1 MTAEAGE
8 EATSETDEASTTA
21 CAGAEA
27 AVLSEIPASL
37 LLLVTESEAAAA
49 LAPSLTAGFSE
60 ESVTLT
66 ASIGDSSLETTS
78 SLTSLLSVS
87 EAAYKIK

>member
-27 AVLSEIPASL
+27 AVLSELPASL
-37 LLLVTESEAAAA
+37 LLLVTESEAAA

>member
-1 MTAEAGE
+1 MAAGK
-8 EATSETDEASTTA
+8 ATSETDEASTTA

-37 LLLVTESEAAAA
+37 LLLVTESEAAA

>member
-37 LLLVTESEAAAA
+37 LLLVTESEAAA